1 MVKRRTCCRTRAQRV
16 RRLNGQ
22 TTAVAGAGAGADAEA
37 EVSLEVAPFRIVE
50 KKRKSNESNV
60 SAYTSVST
68 TISARSLKW
77 IRRSSMEWLPWR
89 PYPCPMILA
98 AMTTLR
104 SHARYAPFA
113 RKAGTELLQ
122 RFQVCPMRFTS
133 FQFHPLVPCSRFSK
147 FLPVSFVRFSMSI
160 ERVRTFS
167 FTALP

>member
-1 MVKRRTCCRTRAQRV
+1 MVKQRTCCRTRAQRV
-16 RRLNGQ
+16 RRLDGQ
-22 TTAVAGAGAGADAEA
+22 TSVTVAETEAEAEAEA
-37 EVSLEVAPFRIVE
+37 EVLLEQLRPVLFPPFRIRE
-50 KKRKSNESNV
+50 RKRKSNESNA

-104 SHARYAPFA
+104 SHARYARFA

-122 RFQVCPMRFTS
+122 RFEVYPMRFTS
-133 FQFHPLVPCSRFSK
+133 FQFLSFP
-147 FLPVSFVRFSMSI
+147 FL
-160 ERVRTFS
+160 
-167 FTALP
+167 